1 MMPCP
6 YQGWGAI
13 EKCCNKKQRGQVDP
27 SQFSQL
33 IRLIY
38 ALLLGRVEQ
47 TPRSPQPPLKKGG
60 ESPQIPPVLLEVL
73 GKLSLHPCIRALFKG
88 DARGIFL
95 SLSAITSSL
104 LHTP

>member
-13 EKCCNKKQRGQVDP
+13 EKCCNKKQRGLPDP

-47 TPRSPQPPLKKGG
+47 TTCYCTQ
-60 ESPQIPPVLLEVL
+60 
-73 GKLSLHPCIRALFKG
+73 GKEDPPCIRVKKRSN
-88 DARGIFL
+88 ARV
-95 SLSAITSSL
+95 
-104 LHTP
+104 